1 MPFCGNCGTEIPAG
15 VNFCG
20 KCGNPLASGQSPV
33 TYQSV
38 KSGGIKP
45 PPTID
50 DFDDIEKR
58 KRVDRVGIGLG
69 IGGCFA
75 MPLVVL
81 FIVLLTVFLMLKFAC
96 EVFSDNSSVT
106 NSEQQ
111 RKVAAPTRQNN
122 TGSVQSAVPA
132 PTLRGAFSIQIMAD
146 GDIDVIQKEKN
157 KAQPTINQ
165 PVFLVFIEPYYKL
178 WVGDFSTKAQAEEIL
193 PTVKS
198 KGYKD
203 AWIVS
208 TKAITGSTQNDVSGG
223 KIDSRLVG
231 VRWCNWGESDDC
243 LVFRANGTFS
253 SIDYDY
259 ETEKN
264 YETTGRWSTV
274 GNKITM
280 AFSNGNTTVD
290 TYSIKNTENGT
301 TLNFD
306 SKFWGTYGKT
316 AME

>member
-15 VNFCG
+15 VKFCG

-122 TGSVQSAVPA
+122 TGSAQSAVPA

-165 PVFLVFIEPYYKL
+165 PVFLVFIEPWYKL
-178 WVGDFSTKAQAEEIL
+178 WVGDFSTKAQAEAFL

-223 KIDSRLVG
+223 KIDSRLCG
-231 VRWCNWGESDDC
+231 PETEWCNDDIC
-243 LVFRANGTFS
+243 IWFKYDGTYS
-253 SIDYDY
+253 
-259 ETEKN
+259 
-264 YETTGRWSTV
+264 RWSLDDDRFSYEGTWNTS
-274 GNKITM
+274 GNNITITDKGGTIM
-280 AFSNGNTTVD
+280 GS
-290 TYSIKNTENGT
+290 YSVNSRGHDRILRINNEEYIDKYEG
-301 TLNFD
+301 D
-306 SKFWGTYGKT
+306 D
-316 AME
+316 